1 MRVTAERSF
10 REEIYPILVSLLGAW
25 AVVGTV
31 LDSGPSDPV
40 AFIILLII
48 TCLTAP
54 IKIKPPGLGRPVRA
68 SLIPV
73 LAALV
78 GQPPAFALTLAIL
91 VLLYETVVEGNSESL
106 ADLAV
111 GAACVAISV
120 RGASLA
126 YQLASDGFGLAW
138 FLSCTAAAVAYYFVG
153 SSLASVYDGRKAS
166 ISPWKIWKKD
176 FLPTGPIFVLAP
188 VGVGGVRLLL
198 ESSRLSESILG
209 LVLVTAAYQY
219 LRTRETSPGRKPEH
233 RRESKPSRPEL
244 LPSHSVTASSG
255 HPAPATMPLLKKP
268 VAAASSATPLAY
280 GQANEAAGGTLDRDA
295 AVQAPD
301 YILKKQPSP
310 PNEYEMGRNADRPLS
325 RFDSANHSR
334 QVGDQVRR
342 TLEKLTRGPNEILP
356 FCEILSLLGADL
368 NFKQNLQESLQILR
382 GAITCDKAGL
392 FELRKDKYVLMQAD
406 GLPDHCISRLS
417 LSRTDGLVAEAAKAR
432 APIVVDFSPSAERG
446 GEGLRYLSD
455 VGSTLAAPLVMNN
468 KVLGAIILCSKLTN
482 SFDERDRLLLELI
495 TGKLASTMQSARE
508 LQEIYLQAKTDEVT
522 RLPNT
527 RATFKRLEVEVTRAQ
542 RDHQSVGVLFM
553 DVDKL
558 KPVNDTYGHAAGDRL
573 LAETARRLKTSLRSY
588 DEVGRVGG
596 DEFLAILPGIQ
607 PHRLQGRAERLR
619 RAVERQP
626 VEIGRGIDVATSISV
641 GAAMF
646 PKDGDN
652 PDDLVYI
659 SDQRMYRDKRQ
670 PRVVSA

>member
-1 MRVTAERSF
+1 MRVTAERPF

-138 FLSCTAAAVAYYFVG
+138 FLSCIAAAVAYYFVG
-153 SSLASVYDGRKAS
+153 SSLASVYDGRRAS

-188 VGVGGVRLLL
+188 VGVGGGRLLL
-198 ESSRLSESILG
+198 ESSRLSEAILG

-219 LRTRETSPGRKPEH
+219 LRTRETSPNRNPEH
-233 RRESKPSRPEL
+233 RREPKPSRPEP
-244 LPSHSVTASSG
+244 LPSHSVTAGSG
-255 HPAPATMPLLKKP
+255 HPAAATMPLLKKP
-268 VAAASSATPLAY
+268 VAAASSATPLVYA
-280 GQANEAAGGTLDRDA
+280 QADEATGRALGRDA
-295 AVQAPD
+295 AVPVPD

-310 PNEYEMGRNADRPLS
+310 PSEYEMGRNADRPLS
-325 RFDSANHSR
+325 GFDSANHSR

-432 APIVVDFSPSAERG
+432 EPIVADFSPSAERG

-455 VGSTLAAPLVMNN
+455 VGSTLAAPLVMDN

-495 TGKLASTMQSARE
+495 TGKLASTMQSAKE

-670 PRVVSA
+670 PRVVSV